1 MLHDTADAGVYVPT
15 LAEAILHAM
24 QAETYSGAPL
34 AGIAVGNGCSGTEI
48 GVCGGQGQQFRTE
61 FLTEHAFMPRSLKNT
76 IRAECDWKA
85 ARQSEACNAAL
96 GEMST
101 TIGHIDLYNVYGP
114 CIDGSRPTAGAA
126 EPERSQAETLA
137 VNTQLIRHIGAEG
150 LNRRPPAGACRLFLG
165 PGFRLGARW
174 NRLVE
179 TVKTR
184 KKREKTGKKWARYG
198 LKRVKEGS

>member
-1 MLHDTADAGVYVPT
+1 MQQRPASNATQFSDPPCCTTDAGVYVPT

-48 GVCGGQGQQFRTE
+48 GVCGGQGEQFRTE

-85 ARQSEACNAAL
+85 ARQSEACKAAL
-96 GEMST
+96 GEMGT

-126 EPERSQAETLA
+126 EPERGQAETLA
-137 VNTQLIRHIGAEG
+137 VNTHGRLQTASQRPALT
-150 LNRRPPAGACRLFLG
+150 RRWR
-165 PGFRLGARW
+165 
-174 NRLVE
+174 
-179 TVKTR
+179 
-184 KKREKTGKKWARYG
+184 
-198 LKRVKEGS
+198 